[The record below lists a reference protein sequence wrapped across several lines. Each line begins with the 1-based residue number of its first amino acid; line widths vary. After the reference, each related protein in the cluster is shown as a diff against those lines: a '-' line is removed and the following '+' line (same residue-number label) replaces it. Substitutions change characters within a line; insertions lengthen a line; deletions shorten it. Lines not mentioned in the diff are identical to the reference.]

1 MKKAIFTIKK
11 FHGRKQTIGRGRH
24 RLALLIMVLF
34 AVCFWATGK
43 AQARICRSPDI
54 ITVHG
59 TAGPNNYYFGS
70 PTSLLDLVG
79 FTAVPNGSV
88 EFIFS
93 YQKKNPDLVIAA
105 GVSGYLSPATFLIKS
120 YDRSGNLIDTIDF
133 QSTEILVRIGDNY
146 LVDSLLLDG
155 YSLTVGEQVNNY
167 DFYPQLLLSNQANLN
182 IKPGEPSI
190 FLNSLNFWE
199 KKDFNLSFPI
209 NDGFEFGLN
218 NPLTS
223 LSATI
228 TLGQQIHCPGIR
240 GLVNLVNSLPSTA
253 FRSAGNRNALLS
265 RLDAVEQKIRDG
277 KTDAAIEELRNLR
290 RRVDG
295 CGSAAASDDWIV
307 DCAAQIEL
315 RSLIDQ
321 LIESL
326 GG

>member
-11 FHGRKQTIGRGRH
+11 YNRRKQAVGCGRR
-24 RLALLIMVLF
+24 RLALLLTVLF
-34 AVCFWATGK
+34 AACFWMAGK
-43 AQARICRSPDI
+43 IQAQPCRSPDL
-54 ITVHG
+54 ITVRG

-70 PTSLLDLVG
+70 PSSLLDLVG
-79 FTAVPNGSV
+79 FTVTPNGSV
-88 EFIFS
+88 EFAFS
-93 YQKKNPDLVIAA
+93 YQKKNPDLVIAP
-105 GVSGYLSPATFLIKS
+105 GVSGYLTPASFSINS
-120 YDRSGNLIDTIDF
+120 YNRAGNLIDTIDF
-133 QSTEILVRIGDNY
+133 PSTEILVRISDHDTADTP
-146 LVDSLLLDG
+146 VADA
-155 YSLTVGEQVNNY
+155 YSLIVGEQAGNY
-167 DFYPQLLLSNQANLN
+167 DFYPKLVLSNQANLN

-265 RLDAVEQKIRDG
+265 RLDAVEQKNRDG

-321 LIESL
+321 LIES
-326 GG
+326 